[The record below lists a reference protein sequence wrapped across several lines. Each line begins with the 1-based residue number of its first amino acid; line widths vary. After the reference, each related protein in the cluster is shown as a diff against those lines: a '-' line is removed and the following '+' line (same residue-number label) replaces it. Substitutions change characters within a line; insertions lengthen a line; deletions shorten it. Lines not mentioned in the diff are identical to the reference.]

1 MPRSVLTTRLGAL
14 AADTLARA
22 IARAIYEATAL
33 PGGELP
39 AWRDL

>member
-1 MPRSVLTTRLGAL
+1 VTRLGAL
-14 AADTLARA
+14 AADTLVRA

-33 PGGELP
+33 PGSEVP